1 VSVAQQRLP
10 GGRWLLGRWVFAEKF
25 MNKVALA
32 LICKHFLA
40 MLLISIANYLITI
53 SV

>member
-10 GGRWLLGRWVFAEKF
+10 GGRWLLGRPAFVEKCKK
-25 MNKVALA
+25 KVALA
-32 LICKHFLA
+32 LIYKHFFA
-40 MLLISIANYLITI
+40 ILLIYVANYLITI